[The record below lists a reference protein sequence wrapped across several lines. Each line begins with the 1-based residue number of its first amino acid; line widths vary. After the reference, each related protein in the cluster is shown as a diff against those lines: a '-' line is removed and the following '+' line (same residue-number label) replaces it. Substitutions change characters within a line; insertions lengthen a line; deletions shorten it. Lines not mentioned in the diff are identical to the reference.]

1 MNIVICDILLTIFS
15 LWVAEATGGFLFRT
29 ESERHCQRHY
39 SKDNIL
45 KNNISVIL
53 IVYFKKYIIILK
65 NVGSQTVCV
74 TIASHYMNRNTV
86 EVKGKTETVWLATF
100 FSVLQKKRKS
110 YMFGMNRTEFQFFW
124 GGGLTIPSRVKEL
137 ESLIWESHI
146 PGTHS
151 GKLLS
156 SRKVQRLQLSMKPHC
171 WERKSAVSPS
181 INIPITNNSEFVLT
195 YHAKRTQQYMIAA
208 PIMATALPSFW
219 ISSLLTLG

>member
-1 MNIVICDILLTIFS
+1 MEEKVAVGDALGLIVDDFLTAFVLVNDELFLWRDRSKIHSVSYTFVFNDINIFVKSMNIVICDILLTIFS

-124 GGGLTIPSRVKEL
+124 GGGVNYPF
-137 ESLIWESHI
+137 
-146 PGTHS
+146 
-151 GKLLS
+151 
-156 SRKVQRLQLSMKPHC
+156 
-171 WERKSAVSPS
+171 KS
-181 INIPITNNSEFVLT
+181 
-195 YHAKRTQQYMIAA
+195 
-208 PIMATALPSFW
+208 
-219 ISSLLTLG
+219 